1 MTRARVIE
9 AAHAEAPRRTVAPQA
24 RETADVQRYLRA
36 LFDGYEPGALI
47 EVRSRYRGGMR
58 AAFFAATDTFTAAR
72 TIVREGLRTDVYV
85 GVAARRRRAGG
96 KQAIEEIRTLW
107 ADIDT
112 ADARA
117 ALEALPVVP
126 AIVIASGTAG
136 HLHAYWLLARP
147 VAIAAAESANR
158 RLAAQLHAD
167 SGAVTNAATILR
179 PPGTYSHKTTPPTP
193 VVLERLT
200 PQLTTLRDVV
210 DVIAADPASS
220 APRPAATPAPAVRRG
235 TDPLRELE
243 PAVYVTALTG
253 QAVGRS
259 RKISCPFHEDR
270 TPSFHAYEH
279 ADDGWYCFGCRR
291 HGQTV
296 YDLASQLWQLQTRG
310 DEFLE
315 LRARLYALLLPGVT
329 PPPGRG
335 RR

>member
-1 MTRARVIE
+1 M
-9 AAHAEAPRRTVAPQA
+9 
-24 RETADVQRYLRA
+24 
-36 LFDGYEPGALI
+36 
-47 EVRSRYRGGMR
+47 
-58 AAFFAATDTFTAAR
+58 
-72 TIVREGLRTDVYV
+72 
-85 GVAARRRRAGG
+85 
-96 KQAIEEIRTLW
+96 
-107 ADIDT
+107 
-112 ADARA
+112 
-117 ALEALPVVP
+117 
-126 AIVIASGTAG
+126 
-136 HLHAYWLLARP
+136 
-147 VAIAAAESANR
+147 
-158 RLAAQLHAD
+158 
-167 SGAVTNAATILR
+167 
-179 PPGTYSHKTTPPTP
+179 
-193 VVLERLT
+193 LERLT

-210 DVIAADPASS
+210 DGIAADPAQLG
-220 APRPAATPAPAVRRG
+220 AAAARATPAPAVRRG

-329 PPPGRG
+329 PPS
-335 RR
+335 RRRRS